1 MVALIEKSDP
11 RYFSQTSNKM
21 YDRHHYKVV
30 TKTGDATVVDNW
42 EDAAHIWWNKKKI
55 LSHIEVLDIPTVDR
69 KRQQIGFG

>member
-21 YDRHHYKVV
+21 YDEHHYKVV

-42 EDAAHIWWNKKKI
+42 EDAAYIWWNKEKNS
-55 LSHIEVLDIPTVDR
+55 LSH
-69 KRQQIGFG
+69 

>member
-1 MVALIEKSDP
+1 MVALIEKTDP

-30 TKTGDATVVDNW
+30 SKNGDEKVVNSW
-42 EDAAHIWWNKKKI
+42 EDVSCIWWNKKNI
-55 LSHIEVLDIPTVDR
+55 LSHVEVLDISTVDK

>member
-11 RYFSQTSNKM
+11 RYFLQTSNNM

-30 TKTGDATVVDNW
+30 TKTGDETVVDNW
-42 EDAAHIWWNKKKI
+42 EDAAYIWWNKKKI
-55 LSHIEVLDIPTVDR
+55 LSHIEVLDIPNVNK